1 METQTQFFCYVYD
14 APERTP
20 QMFPLE
26 ADTFADAVHETRR
39 VMRDEGEAGAFA
51 EIWDSW
57 AGDQVMT
64 RIEAPPAKGGLL
76 RVLRRNRPS
85 SGSSRP

>member
-26 ADTFADAVHETRR
+26 ADTFADAVNETWR

-57 AGDQVMT
+57 AGEQVMI
-64 RIEAPPAKGGLL
+64 RIEAPPARGGLL
-76 RVLRRNRPS
+76 RVLRRARL
-85 SGSSRP
+85 SSRFSMP